1 MKYYHSI
8 IVKTAHF
15 DNSTSKLGLAYERIT
30 ERTNRCKITGMNV
43 NDLVQHALMQLFR
56 LAFATKR
63 LCKAEIE
70 SPPRF
75 CDVYA
80 RTTHSPIIKPRL
92 FLFYYISTD
101 DPRAHSH

>member
-1 MKYYHSI
+1 MKHYHSI

-56 LAFATKR
+56 LAFATK
-63 LCKAEIE
+63 LMCKMEIE

-75 CDVYA
+75 CTCIRKND
-80 RTTHSPIIKPRL
+80 I
-92 FLFYYISTD
+92 FTD
-101 DPRAHSH
+101 HTATIVSLLLHLH